1 MDARDS
7 RSHDAGAGF
16 WRDTVGRPK
25 RRSDP
30 FAKLGVKAWCTT
42 AHLRKRSGSAASR
55 CNRRGV
61 ASGIV
66 ALVAVLVVIGLAVAE
81 YDRHEA
87 WKKDALFWR
96 KQVMKNLES
105 DAERNRRQMAWYA
118 IEEAIDEGRD
128 KLYLPLR
135 TTSKGSSSE
144 WIAAIDQWDART
156 IARLE
161 KHLPAELD
169 FYRADIKLVEHLPD
183 TRERL
188 QTIMDIKLNRLMTV
202 YRRSLGL
209 EDGEPV
215 ANSPAG

>member
-1 MDARDS
+1 MLPDKVRGVLA
-7 RSHDAGAGF
+7 HYGTLF
-16 WRDTVGRPK
+16 RDTPRHLW
-25 RRSDP
+25 RASD
-30 FAKLGVKAWCTT
+30 T
-42 AHLRKRSGSAASR
+42 ASR
-55 CNRRGV
+55 LAFLAVLLVGAVGYGTGV
-61 ASGIV
+61 PAWVLG
-66 ALVAVLVVIGLAVAE
+66 ALVVVLVVIGLAVAE

-96 KQVMKNLES
+96 KQVMKGLES
-105 DAERNRRQMAWYA
+105 DAERNRRQMGWDE
-118 IEEAIDEGRD
+118 IEEAINEGRD

-135 TTSKGSSSE
+135 ITSKGSNSE
-144 WIAAIDQWDART
+144 WISAIDQWDART

-161 KHLPAELD
+161 KHFPAELD

>member
-1 MDARDS
+1 MLPDKVRGVLK
-7 RSHDAGAGF
+7 HYGTLF
-16 WRDTVGRPK
+16 RDTPRLLWTASDTVSRLVFFAVLVVG
-25 RRSDP
+25 
-30 FAKLGVKAWCTT
+30 AVGYGTGGVPAWV
-42 AHLRKRSGSAASR
+42 L
-55 CNRRGV
+55 
-61 ASGIV
+61 V
-66 ALVAVLVVIGLAVAE
+66 ALVAVLVTIGLAVAE

-96 KQVMKNLES
+96 KQVMKNLDS
-105 DAERNRRQMAWYA
+105 DMERYRRQMAWDE
-118 IEEAIDEGRD
+118 IEESINEGRD

-135 TTSKGSSSE
+135 TTSKGSNSE
-144 WIAAIDQWDART
+144 WISEIDQWDART

-183 TRERL
+183 PRERL
-188 QTIMDIKLNRLMTV
+188 QTIMDIKLNRLTTV

-215 ANSPAG
+215 ANPPAG